1 MGASLVGKEKVN
13 IIRMR
18 DLKSGQI
25 AELMEERYAGI
36 IIQRY
41 FDNAVPIG
49 LSSGNGWSAMQENTL
64 KVRLLEEG
72 ELIRIFNNR

>member
-1 MGASLVGKEKVN
+1 MGASLVGKERVN

-18 DLKSGQI
+18 DLKNGQI

-49 LSSGNGWSAMQENTL
+49 LSGGNGWSAMQENTL
-64 KVRLLEEG
+64 RVRLLEED
-72 ELIRIFNNR
+72 ELIRIFNNK